1 MSCCTQSRPGN
12 GAERQGANAD
22 LPQTSTP
29 LPGPARVHFE
39 AAKSFV
45 GTDSPVIAEDGEGP
59 ARPVRLHAFELETE
73 TVTNSRFAAFV
84 SATGYVTEAE
94 RFGWSPVFIGLLPQ
108 GASHIPTRGPTPWWV
123 RVDGA
128 CWKAPEGPGSDVSG
142 RSDHPVVQVSWND
155 ARAFAHWC
163 GGRLPTEAEWEH
175 AARGG
180 LADPRFPWGDDEP
193 GDQAAYCNIWQGE
206 FPHTNTLSDGYL
218 GTSPVNAFAP
228 NGAGFYNVSGNVW
241 EWTADP
247 FRIRSLSK
255 AAKIR
260 NQAAVTQDEKVLKGG
275 SFLCHKS
282 YCYRY
287 RIAARSALTAESSTS
302 NAGFRVAY
310 DA

>member
-1 MSCCTQSRPGN
+1 V
-12 GAERQGANAD
+12 ERQGANAD
-22 LPQTSTP
+22 LPLASTP
-29 LPGPARVHFE
+29 LPGPTRVHFE

-45 GTDSPVIAEDGEGP
+45 GTDSPIIAEDGEGP
-59 ARPVRLHAFELETE
+59 ARPVRLYAFELETE

-108 GASHIPTRGPTPWWV
+108 GAPHVPTRGPTPWWV

-128 CWKAPEGPGSDVSG
+128 CWKAPEGPGSDVCG

-180 LADPRFPWGDDEP
+180 LTAPRFPWGDDEP
-193 GDQAAYCNIWQGE
+193 DDEAIHCNIWQGE

-218 GTSPVNAFAP
+218 GTNPVNAFAP
-228 NGAGFYNVSGNVW
+228 NGAGLYNMSGNVW

-255 AAKIR
+255 AAKTR